1 MQYKVKVRNRTVKVW
16 DSEGNYGWAK
26 CHPDD
31 KFDVGVGFK
40 IAVSRIKPGFEV
52 GDRLQLAWWGDSKK
66 FCDTKDSA
74 MDYVNAIP
82 AYYAVRFCYG
92 VKPWEVNTVDVEYFV
107 RYSFMNYKSGDK
119 LYIIED
125 NRGRLFC
132 FKNLIKEKYGDTFY
146 GV

>member
-1 MQYKVKVRNRTVKVW
+1 MQYKVKVKNRTVKVW

-52 GDRLQLAWWGDSKK
+52 GDKLQLAWWIDNNK
-66 FCDTKDSA
+66 FCGTNDSA
-74 MDYVNAIP
+74 MAYVNAIP
-82 AYYAVRFCYG
+82 AYDAVRYCYG
-92 VKPWEVNTVDVEYFV
+92 VNPWEVNPLGTEYFV
-107 RYSFMNYKSGDK
+107 RYAFMNYKSGDK

-125 NRGRLFC
+125 NKGRLFC
-132 FKNLIKEKYGDTFY
+132 CKNLIKEIYWETVY

>member
-1 MQYKVKVRNRTVKVW
+1 MQYKVKVKNRTVKVW

-40 IAVSRIKPGFEV
+40 IAVSRIKPGFDV
-52 GDRLQLAWWGDSKK
+52 GDKLQLAWYSESKK
-66 FCDTKDSA
+66 FCDTNDSA
-74 MDYVNAIP
+74 MAYVNAIP
-82 AYYAVRFCYG
+82 AYDAVRYCYG
-92 VKPWEVNTVDVEYFV
+92 VNPREVNTVCAEYFV
-107 RYSFMNYKSGDK
+107 RYSFTNYKNGDK

-125 NRGRLFC
+125 DVGRLFC
-132 FKNLIKEKYGDTFY
+132 YKNLIKEKYGDIVY